1 MFRVAMILSLLV
13 ALGLPVLA
21 FADGQNWAI
30 GKWEG
35 DINGMRSRK
44 YGTHRV
50 LTITSVAPDGAA
62 KGSWASDETLHPP
75 MHVDADSI
83 HFAPGNALSRVDLKK
98 TGADELTGTMVYG
111 DKTYQIRLKRSAP

>member
-1 MFRVAMILSLLV
+1 MFRVATILPFLV
-13 ALGLPVLA
+13 SLGLPALA

-35 DINGMRSRK
+35 DINGMRSQK

-50 LTITSVAPDGAA
+50 LTITSVAEDGSA

-75 MHVDADSI
+75 MHVDADGIQFS
-83 HFAPGNALSRVDLKK
+83 PGNALSRVDLKK
-98 TGADELTGTMVYG
+98 TSDNELTGTMVYG
-111 DKTYQIRLKRSAP
+111 GKTYQIRMKRVTQ